1 MTEKDEIVVHG
12 FVIRKWHPLTE
23 LPQTDSGGTD
33 GCAAAGNIG
42 IIGKVIGETAM
53 PSPAIDGLNP
63 NLIKLLWDMLVF
75 PYSTITVRI
84 RRGAVTSA
92 RAFEQAKH
100 EGIERG
106 LIIESAA
113 GAAVYL
119 IPTVA
124 AYKLFNMPCPFDER
138 NVSIQHSYYRGL
150 AAFLLGKDPANKS
163 VHQEMK
169 LGQKGHTIDV
179 LTVDHNSA
187 RTAYE
192 VTLSTNN
199 VLSNIQKYQA
209 ISDSIARIVLVCRD
223 YRLKEACKSLCRES
237 GLNPDLLAKLDYMH
251 FSQLLQRQRKLSLY

>member
-1 MTEKDEIVVHG
+1 MNIKNDETFAKFPI
-12 FVIRKWHPLTE
+12 KPWHPLTE
-23 LPQTDSGGTD
+23 LPETDSGGTD
-33 GCAAAGNIG
+33 GCAAAGDIG
-42 IIGKVIGETAM
+42 IIGEAIGETAM
-53 PSPAIDGLNP
+53 PSPTINGLSP
-63 NLIKLLWDMLVF
+63 NLIKLMWDILVYL
-75 PYSTITVRI
+75 YSTISVRI
-84 RRGAVTSA
+84 KRLGMSGRE
-92 RAFEQAKH
+92 FEPTKH
-100 EGIERG
+100 NGIERG

-169 LGQKGHTIDV
+169 LGQKGQTTDV
-179 LTVDHNSA
+179 LTVDHSGT

-192 VTLSTNN
+192 ITLSTNM
-199 VLSNIQKYQA
+199 VLSNIQKYQV
-209 ISDSIARIVLVCRD
+209 ITDSIARIVLICRD

-251 FSQLLQRQRKLSLY
+251 FSQLLQRQRRLSLY